1 MRYLAVVLLTLVLT
15 VSCNEYQ
22 KVLKSEDAKLKY
34 DLAEKFY
41 NEGDFR
47 RANRLF
53 EQIAPQYIG
62 KPQGERI
69 IFMYANSFY
78 QIRDY
83 YTGGYQFERFAKSY
97 PRSEKVEEAAFL
109 AAKCLNLSSPKYSI
123 DQTETHK
130 AIEKLQLYIN
140 QYPTSE
146 NLPEANKMAQE
157 LSEKLQRKEYEI
169 AKQYNTT
176 RNYESSVTSFNNFL
190 LDFPGSIYREDAMF
204 YRFDSAYRLAINSVS
219 YKIEERLL
227 EAEGH
232 YNNLKKY
239 YPQTKYADKAD
250 AMKAEIEEQLK
261 TVTSK

>member
-97 PRSEKVEEAAFL
+97 PRSEKVEEAAF
-109 AAKCLNLSSPKYSI
+109 
-123 DQTETHK
+123 
-130 AIEKLQLYIN
+130 
-140 QYPTSE
+140 
-146 NLPEANKMAQE
+146 
-157 LSEKLQRKEYEI
+157 
-169 AKQYNTT
+169 
-176 RNYESSVTSFNNFL
+176 
-190 LDFPGSIYREDAMF
+190 
-204 YRFDSAYRLAINSVS
+204 
-219 YKIEERLL
+219 
-227 EAEGH
+227 
-232 YNNLKKY
+232 
-239 YPQTKYADKAD
+239 
-250 AMKAEIEEQLK
+250 
-261 TVTSK
+261 

>member
-83 YTGGYQFERFAKSY
+83 YTGDI
-97 PRSEKVEEAAFL
+97 
-109 AAKCLNLSSPKYSI
+109 NLSV
-123 DQTETHK
+123 
-130 AIEKLQLYIN
+130 LQNHILVV
-140 QYPTSE
+140 
-146 NLPEANKMAQE
+146 
-157 LSEKLQRKEYEI
+157 R
-169 AKQYNTT
+169 
-176 RNYESSVTSFNNFL
+176 R
-190 LDFPGSIYREDAMF
+190 
-204 YRFDSAYRLAINSVS
+204 
-219 YKIEERLL
+219 
-227 EAEGH
+227 
-232 YNNLKKY
+232 LKKRHF
-239 YPQTKYADKAD
+239 
-250 AMKAEIEEQLK
+250 
-261 TVTSK
+261 